1 MGMQQGYLSK
11 FFIGF
16 MALLCLAATGL
27 SFYHYGRLQDRLDR
41 LKGYNVSLQKSE
53 RIAMRDKTFR
63 SLVARSDFY
72 GANSG
77 ELAEPVEFIDKSS
90 QEWGIRLDGI
100 NPKPAG
106 RSRGNLKEVAVEI
119 TKDAADISHFSQLL
133 FYLEE
138 AYPGGLK
145 VREMIL
151 RRKGDGDQWDARVV
165 VSHFTEKGE

>member
-1 MGMQQGYLSK
+1 MQQGYLSK

-27 SFYHYGRLQDRLDR
+27 SFYHHGRLQDRLDR
-41 LKGYNVSLQKSE
+41 LERYNVSLRKAE
-53 RIAMRDKTFR
+53 GIALRDPEFR

-72 GANSG
+72 GAKP
-77 ELAEPVEFIDKSS
+77 EKLAEPVQFIDESS

-100 NPKPAG
+100 NPKPGG
-106 RSRGNLKEVAVEI
+106 RTRGNLKEVAVEI
-119 TKDAADISHFSQLL
+119 TKDDADISHFSQLL

-151 RRKGDGDQWDARVV
+151 RRKGDSDQWDARVI
-165 VSHFTEKGE
+165 VSHFTVKGD

>member
-1 MGMQQGYLSK
+1 MKGMQQGYLSK

-16 MALLCLAATGL
+16 MALLCVAATGL
-27 SFYHYGRLQDRLDR
+27 SFYHYNRLQDRLGR
-41 LKGYNVSLQKSE
+41 LEGFNESLRKAE
-53 RIAMRDKTFR
+53 KLAIRDTEFR

-72 GANSG
+72 GADRKT
-77 ELAEPVEFIDKSS
+77 EPVQFIDKSS

-100 NPKPAG
+100 NPKPGG
-106 RSRGNLKEVAVEI
+106 RTRGNLKEVAVEI
-119 TKDAADISHFSQLL
+119 SKDAADISHLSQLL

-151 RRKGDGDQWDARVV
+151 HRRGDNDQWDTRVI
-165 VSHFTEKGE
+165 VSHFTVEGN